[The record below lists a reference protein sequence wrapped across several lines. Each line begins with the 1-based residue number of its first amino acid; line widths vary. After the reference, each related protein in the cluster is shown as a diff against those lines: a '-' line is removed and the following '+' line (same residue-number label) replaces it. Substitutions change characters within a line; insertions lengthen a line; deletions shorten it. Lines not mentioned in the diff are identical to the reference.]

1 MKLHIFAI
9 LILLMPMLSGVGSML
24 ATENHGSQNTN
35 QDTNCCQVV
44 EIVSCCGTV
53 SVEKI
58 CPMSGGLCS
67 CAAVPADI
75 PNPPPTP
82 ILPQSIAEL
91 ILEIPETVEL
101 VLLNESDDQ
110 YISRLIIGDQSL
122 SLPTHNTIQSI
133 LGIWRL

>member
-1 MKLHIFAI
+1 
-9 LILLMPMLSGVGSML
+9 MPMLSGMGSML
-24 ATENHGSQNTN
+24 ATENHGSQGTS
-35 QDTNCCQVV
+35 CCQVV

-53 SVEKI
+53 SFEKI
-58 CPMSGGLCS
+58 CPKSGGLCS
-67 CAAVPADI
+67 CAAAPADI

-82 ILPQSIAEL
+82 TLPQSVAEL